1 MRRSVSGRPALYR
14 SRSGMV
20 LGVCK
25 GLAGYFDINV
35 TVVRLVLV
43 AASIFTAFWPFAITY
58 VVAGVLMKPEPI
70 IPIDGESD
78 QEFYDSYMSSRH
90 MALQRLKRTFD
101 NLDRRVGRIE
111 DVVTSRDYSW
121 EKRLNN

>member
-1 MRRSVSGRPALYR
+1 MI
-14 SRSGMV
+14 

-25 GLAGYFDINV
+25 GLAEYFDVNV
-35 TVVRLVLV
+35 MLVRVALV

-70 IPIDGESD
+70 VPILGESD
-78 QEFYDSYMSSRH
+78 REFYDSYMSSRS

-101 NLDRRVGRIE
+101 HLDRRVGRIE
-111 DVVTSRDYSW
+111 DVVTSREYSW
-121 EKRLNN
+121 EKRLSN